1 MDSINKNQPE
11 ENQKDIMGEEAVE
24 KVKQLV
30 EKAGTCF
37 FCTSIKADQPFIT
50 RPMAAQ
56 KTDDEGNI
64 YFLSASDS
72 NHNAEIEDDPMVQL
86 LFQGS
91 SYDSFLTIYGEATIS
106 TDKAVIKELWN
117 PMMKTWFT
125 EGENDPRITVIQVA
139 ATEGYYWDTK
149 HGKLVSFFKR
159 LAGAATGQTLDDSI
173 EGTINI

>member
-1 MDSINKNQPE
+1 MNSINKNQPE
-11 ENQKDIMGEEAVE
+11 ENQKDILGEEAVE

-37 FCTSIKADQPFIT
+37 FCTKISTGQPFTT

-56 KTDDEGNI
+56 KTDEDGNI

-72 NHNAEIEDDPMVQL
+72 HHNAEIEQDPMVQL

-91 SYDSFLTIYGEATIS
+91 SYDSFLTIYGEATINKDQD
-106 TDKAVIKELWN
+106 TIKELWN

-125 EGENDPRITVIQVA
+125 EGIEDPRITVIKVA
-139 ATEGYYWDTK
+139 AEDGYYWDTK
-149 HGKLVSFFKR
+149 HGKLVSFIKR
-159 LAGAATGQTLDDSI
+159 LAGAAVGVTLDDSI
-173 EGTINI
+173 EGAISI

>member
-1 MDSINKNQPE
+1 MSSIDKNQPE
-11 ENQKDIMGEEAVE
+11 ENRNDIMGTEAIE

-37 FCTSIKADQPFIT
+37 FCTSIKAGQPFLT

-56 KTDDEGNI
+56 KTDEEGNI
-64 YFLSASDS
+64 YFLSAVDS
-72 NHNAEIEDDPMVQL
+72 THNAEIEQDPMVQL

-91 SYDSFLTIYGEATIS
+91 SYDSFLNIYGEASIS
-106 TDKAVIKELWN
+106 RDKATIASLWN

-125 EGENDPRITVIQVA
+125 EGEDDPRITVIKVA

-149 HGKLVSFFKR
+149 HGMLVSFIKR
-159 LAGAATGQTLDDSI
+159 LAGTAAGVTLDDSI
-173 EGTINI
+173 QGTISI

>member
-11 ENQKDIMGEEAVE
+11 ENQQDLMDEEAIA

-37 FCTSIKADQPFIT
+37 FCTSIKTGLPFIT

-56 KTDDEGNI
+56 KTDDAGNI

-72 NHNAEIEDDPMVQL
+72 MHNAEIEQDPMVQL

-91 SYDSFLTIYGEATIS
+91 SYDSFLTLYGKATIS
-106 TDKAVIKELWN
+106 RDEATIKELWN

-125 EGENDPRITVIQVA
+125 EGKNDPRITLIKITV
-139 ATEGYYWDTK
+139 TTGYYWDTK
-149 HGKLVSFFKR
+149 HGKLVSFIKQIV
-159 LAGAATGQTLDDSI
+159 GAATGTTLDDSI
-173 EGTINI
+173 AGSIKI

>member
-24 KVKQLV
+24 KIKQLV

-37 FCTSIKADQPFIT
+37 FCTNMHAGQPFST
-50 RPMAAQ
+50 RPMAVQ
-56 KTDDEGNI
+56 KTDDHGNL

-72 NHNAEIEDDPMVQL
+72 VHNAEIENNPMVQL

-91 SYDSFLTIYGEATIS
+91 SYDSFLTLYGEATIS
-106 TDKAVIKELWN
+106 RDEDLIEELWN

-125 EGENDPRITVIQVA
+125 EGKDDPRITIITITA
-139 ATEGYYWDTK
+139 AEGYYWDTK
-149 HGKLVSFFKR
+149 HGKMVSFVKR
-159 LAGAATGQTLDDSI
+159 LVGAATGNTLDDSI
-173 EGTINI
+173 EGTIIL

>member
-11 ENQKDIMGEEAVE
+11 DNYKDIMGEEAVE

-37 FCTSIKADQPFIT
+37 FCTTIKTGQPFIT

-72 NHNAEIEDDPMVQL
+72 NHNAEIEQDPNVQL

-91 SYDSFLTIYGEATIS
+91 SYDSFLNIYGRASINRDQAT
-106 TDKAVIKELWN
+106 IKELWN

-125 EGENDPRITVIQVA
+125 EGENDPRITVIKVA
-139 ATEGYYWDTK
+139 AAEGYYWDTRN
-149 HGKLVSFFKR
+149 GKLVSFIKR

-173 EGTINI
+173 EGTISI

>member
-11 ENQKDIMGEEAVE
+11 ENQEDIMGEEAIE

-30 EKAGTCF
+30 KKAGTCF
-37 FCTSIKADQPFIT
+37 FCTSIKTGRPFLT

-56 KTDDEGNI
+56 KTDDEGNL

-72 NHNAEIEDDPMVQL
+72 NHNAEIELDPMVQL

-91 SYDSFLTIYGEATIS
+91 SYDSFLTLYGKATINR
-106 TDKAVIKELWN
+106 DKSLIHELWN
-117 PMMKTWFT
+117 PMFKTWFT
-125 EGENDPRITVIQVA
+125 EGEDDPRITVIKIA

-149 HGKLVSFFKR
+149 HGKLVSFVKR
-159 LAGAATGQTLDDSI
+159 LVGAATGNTLDDSI
-173 EGTINI
+173 EGTITM

>member
-11 ENQKDIMGEEAVE
+11 ENQKDILGSEAVE

-30 EKAGTCF
+30 EKASTCF
-37 FCTSIKADQPFIT
+37 FCTSIKTGQPFTT

-56 KTDDEGNI
+56 KTDEDGNI

-72 NHNAEIEDDPMVQL
+72 KHNAEIEQDPMVQL

-91 SYDSFLTIYGEATIS
+91 SYDGFLTIYGKASINKNPAT
-106 TDKAVIKELWN
+106 IKELWN

-125 EGENDPRITVIQVA
+125 EGIDDPRITVIEVA

-149 HGKLVSFFKR
+149 HGKLVSFVKQ
-159 LAGAATGQTLDDSI
+159 LIGAATGTTLDDSI

>member
-11 ENQKDIMGEEAVE
+11 ENQKDIMGSEAVE

-30 EKAGTCF
+30 EKACTCF
-37 FCTSIKADQPFIT
+37 FCTSIKAGRPFIT

-56 KTDDEGNI
+56 KTDEDGNI

-72 NHNAEIEDDPMVQL
+72 NHNAEIEQDPMVQL

-106 TDKAVIKELWN
+106 KDEETIKELWN

-125 EGENDPRITVIQVA
+125 EGIDDPRITVIQVA

-149 HGKLVSFFKR
+149 HGKLVSLVKR
-159 LAGAATGQTLDDSI
+159 LAGAAIGQTLDDSI

>member
-1 MDSINKNQPE
+1 MNSIDKNQPE
-11 ENQKDIMGEEAVE
+11 ENQKDILGTEAVE

-37 FCTSIKADQPFIT
+37 FCTSIKTGQPFIT

-56 KTDDEGNI
+56 KTDEDGNI

-72 NHNAEIEDDPMVQL
+72 NHNAEIEQEPMVQL

-91 SYDSFLTIYGEATIS
+91 SYDSFLNIYGEATINS
-106 TDKAVIKELWN
+106 DKATIKELWN

-125 EGENDPRITVIQVA
+125 EGEDDPRITVIKVA

-149 HGKLVSFFKR
+149 HGKLVSFIKR
-159 LAGAATGQTLDDSI
+159 LAGAATGTTLDDSI
-173 EGTINI
+173 QGTISI